1 MYILTLKIDFK
12 CDKQV
17 HVLIKGYLFREL
29 NCHCD

>member
-17 HVLIKGYLFREL
+17 HVLIKGY
-29 NCHCD
+29 